1 VKVEEMS
8 RAAAGTGR
16 LAAAQDERCRALYLH
31 SYQPMVRLAYVTT
44 GSVPT
49 AEDLTQDSFAELY
62 RRFDRLADPP
72 AYLRR
77 IVVNRATAWVRHRVV
92 ERKHALSEPAPSA
105 ASHPP
110 DAVGPDT
117 VAVRAALAQLTPRHR
132 AAIFLRFYLD
142 LSESAI
148 ADCLGCR
155 PGTVKSLLH
164 RGLRT
169 LREHF
174 DER

>member
-1 VKVEEMS
+1 MDAMRRPS
-8 RAAAGTGR
+8 GR
-16 LAAAQDERCRALYLH
+16 LAEAQLERFKAIYLH
-31 SYQPMVRLAYVTT
+31 QYQPMVRLAYVTT
-44 GSVPT
+44 GSVSLS
-49 AEDLTQDSFAELY
+49 EDLTQDAFVELY
-62 RRFDRLADPP
+62 RRFDGLTDPS

-77 IVVNRATAWVRHRVV
+77 IVLSRTTSWVRRQQV
-92 ERKHALSEPAPSA
+92 ERRHAPPT
-105 ASHPP
+105 PTDVRP
-110 DAVGPDT
+110 DAVGPDA
-117 VAVRAALAQLTPRHR
+117 VAVREALARLTPRHR
-132 AAIFLRFYLD
+132 SAIFLRYYLD

-148 ADCLGCR
+148 ADSLGCR